1 MRGKFPL
8 VLIAAALVI
17 SVSPPSLFIF
27 STLTIFLPFN
37 YCGSVFFFPISTL
50 LTIRKVWWK
59 HQDSGNH
66 QQQHQLTDVLQNTF
80 HRKGDRTRTDDRY
93 YDVVGCKSAMF
104 DVYVFVE
111 SALSFVVLE
120 HR

>member
-1 MRGKFPL
+1 MFSFRHISHIGDKESL
-8 VLIAAALVI
+8 VE
-17 SVSPPSLFIF
+17 
-27 STLTIFLPFN
+27 T
-37 YCGSVFFFPISTL
+37 
-50 LTIRKVWWK
+50 
-59 HQDSGNH
+59 SGN
-66 QQQHQLTDVLQNTF
+66 QQQHQLTNVLQNTF

>member
-1 MRGKFPL
+1 MDQC
-8 VLIAAALVI
+8 
-17 SVSPPSLFIF
+17 SLFD
-27 STLTIFLPFN
+27 
-37 YCGSVFFFPISTL
+37 ISTL
-50 LTIRKVWWK
+50 LTIRKVRLK
-59 HQDSGNH
+59 PPT
-66 QQQHQLTDVLQNTF
+66 QQQLTNVLQNTF

>member
-1 MRGKFPL
+1 MFSFRNISHIGDKESL
-8 VLIAAALVI
+8 VE
-17 SVSPPSLFIF
+17 
-27 STLTIFLPFN
+27 T
-37 YCGSVFFFPISTL
+37 
-50 LTIRKVWWK
+50 
-59 HQDSGNH
+59 SGNH
-66 QQQHQLTDVLQNTF
+66 RQQHQLTNVLQNTF

-111 SALSFVVLE
+111 SALSFVALE

>member
-1 MRGKFPL
+1 MFSFRHINPIDDKESL
-8 VLIAAALVI
+8 VE
-17 SVSPPSLFIF
+17 
-27 STLTIFLPFN
+27 T
-37 YCGSVFFFPISTL
+37 
-50 LTIRKVWWK
+50 
-59 HQDSGNH
+59 SGNH
-66 QQQHQLTDVLQNTF
+66 RQQHQLTNVLQNTF